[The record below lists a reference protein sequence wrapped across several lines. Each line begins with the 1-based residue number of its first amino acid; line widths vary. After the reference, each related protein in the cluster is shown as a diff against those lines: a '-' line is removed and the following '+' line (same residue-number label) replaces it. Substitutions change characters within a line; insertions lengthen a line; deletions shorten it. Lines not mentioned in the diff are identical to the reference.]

1 MKFRGYLLICL
12 FFYIIGPLHSKVIGI
27 ENLLRMPVMG
37 NYQFGAAGSYE
48 FISGTLIFGLDPS
61 NQYNSVICDLDL
73 APVNQNGL
81 IVAKTKFIV
90 LQPTDPSKRNGL
102 AFIEVSNRG
111 GKALLRYYNNATT
124 GQVRPNVPA
133 DYGNE
138 YLMKQGYTLVW
149 LGWEWDIPNQYNL
162 LRLEVPVLKNK
173 DSTPVTGMV
182 RSDWVVDQSTTF
194 LSVGHRFMNA
204 YPVAD
209 ITSSLNV
216 LTSRKSIASPKM
228 NIPTNQWNFSI
239 HSNKKNKI
247 DTLLLNKPD
256 GFESGNIYELIY
268 RAKDPV
274 LVGYG
279 LAVIRDIAS
288 YIKYDSTCLF
298 PAKKTL
304 AQGISQTGRFLRQFL
319 FEGFN
324 KDESGRFVY
333 DGMLIFMAGAGR
345 GSFNHRFAQPS
356 RDAHRYSSFDYPTD
370 VYPFGSVMV
379 EDPVTDQALANRTL
393 DDSLKIFYINSGYE
407 YWGRA
412 ASLIHTDPAG
422 LSDLFLP
429 DNERYYHIASMQ
441 HYGESIPDSNRRV
454 FPQYDLYKGHP
465 MNPLPCFKALLFQM
479 KEWLVEDRL
488 PEPNQIP
495 TIRAGSLIPFADYKM
510 PYIPGVDKP
519 VSPYIPSR
527 LYFGPQWSDKK
538 IIDQE
543 PPIKGDFFNPLVP
556 RIDSFGNESSGIR
569 NIELRVPLATY
580 TPWSLRYGL
589 ASSGEMDDFRGLFIP
604 LPKEKINRTTR
615 DMRPDFNTLYKD
627 KEDYMHKVAIELSK
641 LVDERFLLLEDIPL
655 VKKHCLSLWEWTQH
669 FYQSK

>member
-1 MKFRGYLLICL
+1 MNLRVNL
-12 FFYIIGPLHSKVIGI
+12 FVFILFYFIDPLRSKVIGI

-37 NYQFGAAGSYE
+37 KYKFGTAGSYE
-48 FISGTLIFGLDPS
+48 FISGTLVFGLDPA
-61 NQYNSVICDLDL
+61 NQFNSIICDIDL
-73 APVNQNGL
+73 APVDQNGL
-81 IVAKTKFIV
+81 ITAKTKFIV
-90 LQPTDPSKRNGL
+90 LQPSDPSKRNSI

-149 LGWEWDIPNQYNL
+149 LGWEWDIPNQNNL
-162 LRLEVPVLKNK
+162 LRLDVPVLKNK
-173 DSTPVTGMV
+173 DSTPITGMV
-182 RSDWVVDQSTTF
+182 RSDWVVDQSTTA

-209 ITSSLNV
+209 INSSLNM
-216 LTSRKSIASPKM
+216 LTSRKSIAGPKIS
-228 NIPTNQWNFSI
+228 IPSTLWNFST
-239 HSNKKNKI
+239 HSSKKIKN
-247 DTLLLNKPD
+247 DTLLVNKPD
-256 GFESGNIYELIY
+256 GFEPGNIYELIY
-268 RAKDPV
+268 KAKDPV
-274 LVGYG
+274 LAGYG
-279 LAVIRDIAS
+279 LAVIRDIAA
-288 YIKYDSTCLF
+288 YIKYDTSCIF
-298 PAKKTL
+298 PSKKAL
-304 AQGISQTGRFLRQFL
+304 VQGISQTGRFLRQFL

-324 KDESGRFVY
+324 RDESGRFVY

-370 VYPFGSVMV
+370 LYPFGSVMV
-379 EDPVTDQALANRTL
+379 EDPITDQALANRTL

-441 HYGESIPDSNRRV
+441 HYGESIPDSTRRI

-465 MNPLPCFKALLFQM
+465 MNPLPCFKALLLQM
-479 KEWLVEDRL
+479 KEWLIKARL

-495 TIRAGSLIPFADYKM
+495 TIRTSTLIPFADYKL
-510 PYIPGVDKP
+510 PYIPGVDRP
-519 VSPYIPSR
+519 ASPYIPSR

-543 PPIKGDFFNPLVP
+543 PPIKGNFFNILVP
-556 RIDSFGNESSGIR
+556 RIDSFGNEISGIR

-589 ASSGEMDDFRGLFIP
+589 GSSGEMDDFRGLFIP

-615 DMRPDFNTLYKD
+615 DMRPDMNTLYKD
-627 KEDYMHKVAIELSK
+627 KEDYMNKVAIELSK
-641 LVDERFLLLEDIPL
+641 LVDERFLLVEDMPL
-655 VKKHCLSLWEWTQH
+655 VKKHCLTLWEWTQH
-669 FYQSK
+669 FYPSK